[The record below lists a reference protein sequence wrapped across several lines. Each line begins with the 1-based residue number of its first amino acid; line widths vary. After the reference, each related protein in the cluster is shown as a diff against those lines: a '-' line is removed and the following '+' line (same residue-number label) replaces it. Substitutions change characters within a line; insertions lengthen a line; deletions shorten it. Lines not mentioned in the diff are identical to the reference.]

1 MLTSLSCSE
10 DGGKDVPSDG
20 REDTKPRQISR
31 TDLPPRCITPSISPT
46 GTRGPLN
53 QGRIENRNGPEF
65 CLFPTFSQSG
75 QGWRSRWL
83 PHTKNTRHPVSNS
96 AAPSIAEEDAVA
108 IGKRLCSR
116 GKEGASSGSGI
127 TVLSLLSLSF
137 SLSLSL
143 SLSLSHSLSHS
154 LAFSPALSLSR
165 ARTRV

>member
-1 MLTSLSCSE
+1 MCRPMV
-10 DGGKDVPSDG
+10 GKILNHARSRELICRPVASPHPS
-20 REDTKPRQISR
+20 
-31 TDLPPRCITPSISPT
+31 PPR
-46 GTRGPLN
+46 GPAVLSTKVESK
-53 QGRIENRNGPEF
+53 IATVRNF
-65 CLFPTFSQSG
+65 VFFQRFLSLVCG

-127 TVLSLLSLSF
+127 TVLSLSLT
-137 SLSLSL
+137 LVLSL
-143 SLSLSHSLSHS
+143 SLSLSHTHTRSHP

-165 ARTRV
+165 SRTRV